1 MIREKSLYLLDAPA
15 WTVTLI
21 REFLGTERHRAC
33 LMEKKSKNIACDVT
47 VGTKKIKLYVQIQ
60 CQLSYIMMLISNGIC
75 QYVWKYAVLNENT
88 CHFLGPSPSVFSGKK
103 IQSTE
108 TYTSNATLRPG
119 FFRKHAR

>member
-60 CQLSYIMMLISNGIC
+60 CQMGYLTVQISNGISK
-75 QYVWKYAVLNENT
+75 YRWTYAVLN
-88 CHFLGPSPSVFSGKK
+88 V
-103 IQSTE
+103 
-108 TYTSNATLRPG
+108 
-119 FFRKHAR
+119 